1 MSTTA
6 SGFSWR
12 RLKALCWKESKQIV
26 RDPSSALIAIVIPLM
41 LLFIFGYGINLDSS
55 KLRVGILMD
64 QQSQPARELVDTFT
78 GSPFIDATISNNRN
92 LLINKMQ
99 AGEIRGIVVIPVNFA
114 EQLLRPDGH
123 AAIQVIT
130 DGSEPNT
137 ANFVQAYTKGVWH
150 TWLIQQGE
158 NQGYPTDPL
167 IELNMRYW
175 FNEAALSQHFIIPG
189 AISIIMTVV
198 GAILTSLVIAR
209 EWERGTMEALLSTQ
223 ITRTEL
229 LLSKLLPYQL
239 LGSFVMVLCML
250 VTTLILDIPYRGSLL
265 ILFVITSLYLATAL
279 GMGLLISTITRN
291 QFNAA
296 MVALNAAFLPA
307 IMLSGFIFEIDSM
320 PAFIQVVT
328 YFIPARYFVSS
339 LQTLFLA
346 GDIYLVLL
354 TDFLLLIASAILFIG
369 LTALKT
375 RRRLD

>member
-1 MSTTA
+1 MKTTT

-78 GSPFIDATISNNRN
+78 GSPFIDATISDDRN

-114 EQLLRPDGH
+114 EQLSRPDGH
-123 AAIQVIT
+123 SAIQVIT

-229 LLSKLLPYQL
+229 LLSKLLPYQI

-250 VTTLILDIPYRGSLL
+250 VTTFVLDIPYRGSLL

-320 PAFIQVVT
+320 PIFIQVVT

-346 GDIYLVLL
+346 GDIYLVLF